1 MKTNI
6 FSRIHIICGFIV
18 LFAVLLIT
26 RLFYVQIV
34 HGEERAEQADRQYI
48 TPAQDIFDRG
58 TIYFKKKNGEL
69 VGGATT
75 MSGFR
80 IAISPK
86 SIVDKES
93 IFNKISKIINIDE
106 KTFLEKANKEN
117 DPYEEIATHIL
128 KNDADKIVALN
139 EKSVSTIRDKWR
151 FYPGGN
157 VASHTIGFVGF
168 KGDEIAGRYGLESY
182 YNSTLM
188 RQKKDLYVNFFA
200 EVFSNIKTSLF
211 NNDEKEGNVVTSIE
225 PVVQDFLTKKVSEIS
240 DKWNSDGTG
249 AIIIDPKDGS
259 IYAMSYV
266 PDFDPNNLKNEDV
279 KVFSNPLV
287 ESVREF
293 GSVIKP
299 LVMAAALDQN
309 VLTKDTTYDDK
320 GFVIVND
327 VKLNN
332 FDKKGRGP
340 NTSMQEVLNQSLNT
354 GMVFVE
360 KKLGKENFRNYM
372 LGYEL
377 GVKTGID
384 LPNEAT
390 GLMSNLKSP
399 RELEYATA
407 SFGQGIAMTPMEAVK
422 AFSSLANGGNLI
434 QPHLAE
440 VIKYEEG
447 GEKVLEYPKGKQVI
461 KKETSD
467 EITNMLVTIVDK
479 ALGEGK
485 YKMEHYGV
493 AAKTGTAQIAL
504 PDGKGYYEDRHMHS
518 FFGYFPASNP
528 QFLMLF
534 FTLNPKGA
542 QYASNTLPAPFMET
556 AKFLLSYYEV
566 PPDR

>member
-1 MKTNI
+1 
-6 FSRIHIICGFIV
+6 
-18 LFAVLLIT
+18 
-26 RLFYVQIV
+26 
-34 HGEERAEQADRQYI
+34 
-48 TPAQDIFDRG
+48 
-58 TIYFKKKNGEL
+58 
-69 VGGATT
+69 
-75 MSGFR
+75 
-80 IAISPK
+80 
-86 SIVDKES
+86 
-93 IFNKISKIINIDE
+93 
-106 KTFLEKANKEN
+106 
-117 DPYEEIATHIL
+117 
-128 KNDADKIVALN
+128 
-139 EKSVSTIRDKWR
+139 
-151 FYPGGN
+151 
-157 VASHTIGFVGF
+157 
-168 KGDEIAGRYGLESY
+168 
-182 YNSTLM
+182 
-188 RQKKDLYVNFFA
+188 
-200 EVFSNIKTSLF
+200 
-211 NNDEKEGNVVTSIE
+211 
-225 PVVQDFLTKKVSEIS
+225 
-240 DKWNSDGTG
+240 
-249 AIIIDPKDGS
+249 
-259 IYAMSYV
+259 MSYV

-327 VKLNN
+327 IKLNN

-422 AFSSLANGGNLI
+422 AFSSLANGGHLI